1 MVVVNLYG
9 VAKWIQLG
17 SGIFLVDPL
26 YLEEFTLTFS

>member
-17 SGIFLVDPL
+17 VAFPCGPL
-26 YLEEFTLTFS
+26 YLEGTLTFS